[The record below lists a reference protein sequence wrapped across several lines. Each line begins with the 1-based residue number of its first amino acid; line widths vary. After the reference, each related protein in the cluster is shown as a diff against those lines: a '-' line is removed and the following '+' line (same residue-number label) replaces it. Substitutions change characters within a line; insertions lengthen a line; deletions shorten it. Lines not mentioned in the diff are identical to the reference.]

1 MSEQLTTE
9 QLIDRFAQTQGV
21 SKEEAEKLVGAETT
35 EEILD
40 NIKKFTQ
47 SKINEVLRPKN
58 RAQRRAAAK
67 SMGRKKREKKE
78 KMNKEQEKEI
88 WRKKKIMKQLLK
100 TTEVYRVDTEEEA
113 LAMIEDAKDGQLTN
127 GYTVTK
133 SGYVLKTKKAK
144 GEVVDSWM
152 VTSIE
157 KTFND

>member
-1 MSEQLTTE
+1 
-9 QLIDRFAQTQGV
+9 
-21 SKEEAEKLVGAETT
+21 
-35 EEILD
+35 
-40 NIKKFTQ
+40 
-47 SKINEVLRPKN
+47 
-58 RAQRRAAAK
+58 
-67 SMGRKKREKKE
+67 
-78 KMNKEQEKEI
+78 
-88 WRKKKIMKQLLK
+88 MKQLLK

>member
-40 NIKKFTQ
+40 NIKNFTQ

-67 SMGRKKREKKE
+67 SMGRKKREKMRAISGTAE
-78 KMNKEQEKEI
+78 KLDYIDLIQKLRKLNEQRARE
-88 WRKKKIMKQLLK
+88 RDL
-100 TTEVYRVDTEEEA
+100 EEE
-113 LAMIEDAKDGQLTN
+113 EDYEAATEDN
-127 GYTVTK
+127 
-133 SGYVLKTKKAK
+133 
-144 GEVVDSWM
+144 
-152 VTSIE
+152 
-157 KTFND
+157 